1 MAESILEC
9 RDVDKSV
16 SAVRAVSGVSVLL
29 RADEVLGL
37 VGPNGAGKTTL
48 VDLIAGERHPDSGT
62 ISAGGRALVG
72 PPSRRARL
80 NRLARTFQHPQVA
93 LDLTARENM
102 LVGLTGCA
110 FGSLGGML
118 RELVAGMF
126 GAAARQFDPEVD
138 RVATAL
144 GLHGIDRPCK
154 KFTQEELRLVEV
166 ARALLMKPTVLL
178 LDEMG
183 TGLAPKIVAELVAIA
198 VRKGR
203 RWRYDVAGRAV
214 DWSGVRSHRC
224 GLCDAAGS
232 GGR

>member
-1 MAESILEC
+1 M
-9 RDVDKSV
+9 
-16 SAVRAVSGVSVLL
+16 
-29 RADEVLGL
+29 
-37 VGPNGAGKTTL
+37 GPNGAGKTTL

-154 KFTQEELRLVEV
+154 KFTQGELRLVEV
-166 ARALLMKPTVLL
+166 ARALLMKPALLL

-183 TGLAPKIVAELVAIA
+183 TGLAPRIVAELVAIA